1 MTDAER
7 RGDRLAAMLRGR
19 ARQDVAPDPAGLVK
33 ASTRHRN
40 RRRAVLLA
48 SASVIVVIV
57 CVGVVTAARRHND
70 HVTTR
75 PAPTVDHPTIAPKTG
90 PQCDFGPSPFTY
102 CGLAMDRIGER
113 TIGSQAYVVY
123 ALTCRQIATTTRL
136 NLCGTPLGSFG
147 AVAVGLP
154 PSPQTVEQGLLE
166 APRDAH
172 AKLYAATGGGPA
184 GPGLS
189 LVSVIVIVRDPSIR
203 TLRATSAQGPT
214 DTAPTWKFGSNR
226 IGLIVLPN
234 DPSGAHTTNVE
245 GSGTNLP
252 SRLVTTPINIQGL
265 RADGHVIAQAKS
277 MIAGIVVNDE
287 YTQPPASLPTCA
299 QQHLADAPMYLG
311 KTEADAQALAA
322 SRGETVQ
329 VVIRDGKALPAASS
343 PLVANRVVVVVVAG
357 KITNACRE

>member
-1 MTDAER
+1 MTDTER
-7 RGDRLAAMLRGR
+7 RGDRLAAMLRDR
-19 ARQDVAPDPAGLVK
+19 ARQDVAPDPAGLVR
-33 ASTRHRN
+33 AGTRHRN

-57 CVGVVTAARRHND
+57 CIGVVTAARRHND

-75 PAPTVDHPTIAPKTG
+75 PAPTVDHPTIVPKTG

-102 CGLAMDRIGER
+102 CGLAMDHIGER
-113 TIGSQAYVVY
+113 TIGSQGYVVY
-123 ALTCRQIATTTRL
+123 ALTCRQIATATRP
-136 NLCGTPLGSFG
+136 NSCGTPFG
-147 AVAVGLP
+147 AAGAFAIGQP
-154 PSPQTVEQGLLE
+154 PSPQPVEQGLLE
-166 APRDAH
+166 APHDSH
-172 AKLYAATGGGPA
+172 AKLYAASGGGPA
-184 GPGLS
+184 GPGPS
-189 LVSVIVIVRDPSIR
+189 LVSVIVVVRDPSIR
-203 TLRATSAQGPT
+203 TVRAISAQGPT

-245 GSGTNLP
+245 GSGMNLP
-252 SRLVTTPINIQGL
+252 SRLVTTPINIEGL
-265 RADGHVIAQAKS
+265 RADGHVMAHAKS
-277 MIAGIVVNDE
+277 TIAGIVANDG

-322 SRGETVQ
+322 SRGETIQ
-329 VVIRDGKALPAASS
+329 VAMRDGQALPATK
-343 PLVANRVVVVVVAG
+343 PLVASRVVVVVVAG